1 VVHSLPGRIRVR
13 IDRSD
18 VHLAPELAARL
29 ATHRAVQSTRW
40 LAAARSLTIHYDPAE
55 PFLRIVGGLPDSVA
69 LSPDGHESPG
79 QSLWR
84 QFLLPAVSLVA
95 AFSGLGLIARVV
107 IAACALPIVRR
118 SAGSLLARRLSIDV
132 LDSIAVALLLGIGD
146 ALAAGVSV
154 ALIESGERIRRRASG
169 RARRVLR
176 SWMGADPRGVR
187 LQLDGTEPRIAL
199 SEVAI
204 GARAVVYPGE
214 TVPVDGIVVA
224 GTGSLDSQ
232 TWTGEPIPHDIAI
245 GETVLAG
252 SSLSDGRLVIQITA
266 KGDQTRAGR
275 LATALEDA
283 IAADTNVADLARRI
297 ADRFVAPVLLAGAA
311 VFVLTGDLT
320 RLISILIMDFG
331 TGVRISIPTTIL
343 TTMVS
348 GARHGV
354 LFKNGRSI
362 EQLASVDTVVFDKTG
377 TLTAGKPSV
386 RELVPEPGAD
396 TNEILR
402 LAAAAEGHLPH
413 PIARAIRGEARR
425 RRLDL
430 PQPDDVRY
438 QRGGGVVA
446 TVGRHRVVV
455 GDKRLLRAHSIAIP
469 ESETTDSSTALVAV
483 DGSLALRIKLHDR
496 LKDKTRP
503 VMEELRAAGVRSLWL
518 ATGDHRAA
526 AAAVAR
532 QLGLDGFHAGLMPE
546 DKVALV
552 RRERATG
559 RVVAVVGDGINDAA
573 ALAEANVGIAVQRGA
588 DMVRETAD
596 IVLLGEDLAGLVAA
610 RRLSQAAMGIVRQN
624 IALVAGPNGIG
635 LGLAVLGRLPPIGAT
650 VLNNGST
657 ILGAANA
664 LRPLAGRGG

>member
-1 VVHSLPGRIRVR
+1 
-13 IDRSD
+13 
-18 VHLAPELAARL
+18 
-29 ATHRAVQSTRW
+29 
-40 LAAARSLTIHYDPAE
+40 
-55 PFLRIVGGLPDSVA
+55 
-69 LSPDGHESPG
+69 
-79 QSLWR
+79 
-84 QFLLPAVSLVA
+84 
-95 AFSGLGLIARVV
+95 
-107 IAACALPIVRR
+107 
-118 SAGSLLARRLSIDV
+118 
-132 LDSIAVALLLGIGD
+132 
-146 ALAAGVSV
+146 
-154 ALIESGERIRRRASG
+154 
-169 RARRVLR
+169 
-176 SWMGADPRGVR
+176 MGADPRGVR

-199 SEVAI
+199 AEVAI
-204 GARAVVYPGE
+204 GARAVVYAGE

-224 GTGSLDSQ
+224 GTGSLDNQ
-232 TWTGEPIPHDIAI
+232 TWTGEPMPHDIAT

-297 ADRFVAPVLLAGAA
+297 ADRFVAPVLLSGAA
-311 VFVLTGDLT
+311 VFGLTGDLT

-331 TGVRISIPTTIL
+331 TGVRISIPTTVL

-348 GARHGV
+348 GARQGV

-362 EQLASVDTVVFDKTG
+362 EQLAIVDSVVFDKTG

-386 RELVPEPGAD
+386 RELLPEPGVD
-396 TNEILR
+396 MNEVLR

-425 RRLDL
+425 RGLDL

-446 TVGRHRVVV
+446 TVGCRRIVV
-455 GDKRLLRAHSIAIP
+455 GDRRLLQTYSIDLP
-469 ESETTDSSTALVAV
+469 EPKSTDSSTALVAV
-483 DGSLALRIKLHDR
+483 DGRLALRIKLHDR
-496 LKDKTRP
+496 LKDNTRP
-503 VMEELRAAGVRSLWL
+503 VIDELRGAGVRRLWL
-518 ATGDHRAA
+518 ATGDHPAA
-526 AAAVAR
+526 AASVAR

-573 ALAEANVGIAVQRGA
+573 ALAEANVGISVHRGA

-624 IALVAGPNGIG
+624 IALVAAPNSIG
-635 LGLAVLGRLPPIGAT
+635 LGLAMFGRLPPLGAT
-650 VLNNGST
+650 LLNNGST
-657 ILGAANA
+657 MLGAANA
-664 LRPLAGRGG
+664 LRPLASRGG